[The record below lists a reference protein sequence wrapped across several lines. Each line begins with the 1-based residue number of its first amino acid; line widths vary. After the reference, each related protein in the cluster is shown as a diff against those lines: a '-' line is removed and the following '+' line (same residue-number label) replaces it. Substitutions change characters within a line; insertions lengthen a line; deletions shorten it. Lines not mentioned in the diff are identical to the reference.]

1 MTLVLIA
8 LLALAACTMCTAQGA
23 QARAEIRAAAST
35 VGWKAAATAARHLL
49 RHTLLLLVEAL
60 HMVVSATAFVGGVL
74 AIAAGR
80 LETPATTRGAA

>member
-1 MTLVLIA
+1 MITVLIA
-8 LLALAACTMCTAQGA
+8 LLVLSAFTMCTPHGA
-23 QARAEIRAAAST
+23 QARAEIRAAAAT

-74 AIAAGR
+74 AIAAGS
-80 LETPATTRGAA
+80 LETAGAARRSA